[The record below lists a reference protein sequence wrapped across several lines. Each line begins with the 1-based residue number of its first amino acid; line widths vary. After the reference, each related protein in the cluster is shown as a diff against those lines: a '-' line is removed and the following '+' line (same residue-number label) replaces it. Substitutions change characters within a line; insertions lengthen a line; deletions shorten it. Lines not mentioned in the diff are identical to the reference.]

1 MARKK
6 RPIPEINA
14 GSMADI
20 AFLLLVFFLVTTT
33 MDTDKGLRVKLP
45 PFPDPNTPP
54 PTSTQNNRNV
64 LEVLVNSRDYLL
76 VEQNIMN
83 IENLTELTKQHLTN
97 EGKRDD
103 LAESSVKAIVS
114 LKNDR
119 GTSYKRYVE
128 VYNELMRAYREVRDE
143 YAGKNIAFTM
153 FNSNIQDNLS
163 RISKEAEE
171 FGIDF
176 PIMKDEGQRL
186 AKALGVERTAEAFV
200 FDPKTQKVLFRG
212 PINDQLGYE
221 TQRNSASEWYLK
233 DALDTIL
240 EGNQVNMDNVPDSKG
255 CLVAIF
261 NN

>member
-1 MARKK
+1 MKFLK
-6 RPIPEINA
+6 YGPIA
-14 GSMADI
+14 
-20 AFLLLVFFLVTTT
+20 VLVTIYYSSVLG
-33 MDTDKGLRVKLP
+33 DDWLRSVP
-45 PFPDPNTPP
+45 EF
-54 PTSTQNNRNV
+54 
-64 LEVLVNSRDYLL
+64 
-76 VEQNIMN
+76 
-83 IENLTELTKQHLTN
+83 ELTDHLGDVHTL
-97 EGKRDD
+97 EDYEKYD
-103 LAESSVKAIVS
+103 LAVF
-114 LKNDR
+114 
-119 GTSYKRYVE
+119 YVQG
-128 VYNELMRAYREVRDE
+128 VGCPIARIALPIYREVRDE

-171 FGIDF
+171 FDIDF

-200 FDPKTQKVLFRG
+200 FVPKPQKILFRG

>member
-1 MARKK
+1 MKFLK
-6 RPIPEINA
+6 YGPIA
-14 GSMADI
+14 
-20 AFLLLVFFLVTTT
+20 VLVTIYYSSVLG
-33 MDTDKGLRVKLP
+33 DDWLRSVP
-45 PFPDPNTPP
+45 EF
-54 PTSTQNNRNV
+54 
-64 LEVLVNSRDYLL
+64 
-76 VEQNIMN
+76 
-83 IENLTELTKQHLTN
+83 ELTDHLGDVHTL
-97 EGKRDD
+97 EDYEKYD
-103 LAESSVKAIVS
+103 LAVF
-114 LKNDR
+114 
-119 GTSYKRYVE
+119 YVQG
-128 VYNELMRAYREVRDE
+128 VGCPIARIALPNYREVRDE

-233 DALDTIL
+233 DALDTSL
-240 EGNQVNMDNVPDSKG
+240 EGKQVNMENVPDSKG

>member
-1 MARKK
+1 MKFLK
-6 RPIPEINA
+6 YGPIA
-14 GSMADI
+14 
-20 AFLLLVFFLVTTT
+20 VLVTIYSSSVLG
-33 MDTDKGLRVKLP
+33 DDWLRSV
-45 PFPDPNTPP
+45 PDF
-54 PTSTQNNRNV
+54 
-64 LEVLVNSRDYLL
+64 
-76 VEQNIMN
+76 
-83 IENLTELTKQHLTN
+83 ELTDHLGDVHTL
-97 EGKRDD
+97 EDYEKYD
-103 LAESSVKAIVS
+103 LAVF
-114 LKNDR
+114 
-119 GTSYKRYVE
+119 YVQG
-128 VYNELMRAYREVRDE
+128 VGCPIARIALPNYREVRDE
-143 YAGKNIAFTM
+143 YAGRNIAFTM

-200 FDPKTQKVLFRG
+200 FDPKTQKILFRG
-212 PINDQLGYE
+212 PINDQLGLE
-221 TQRNSASEWYLK
+221 TQRNSAGEWYLK